1 MTQTRNDAGV
11 LETIR
16 EVVDNAAAGTVF
28 GTPITQDGVIV
39 LPVARVRGGGG
50 GGGGNNPAAD
60 GPEAAGFG
68 GGLGLSAKPLGVFVI
83 RDGGVTWR
91 PAIDVNK
98 VIIGGQIVAVVALFV
113 ARALARRRGRS
124 HVPD

>member
-98 VIIGGQIVAVVALFV
+98 VIIGVQIVAVVALFV
-113 ARALARRRGRS
+113 ARALARRRRTEAS
-124 HVPD
+124 D